1 MIKTV
6 LSFDVSTT
14 TIGICKLSYG
24 DDGYVHMDHIE
35 DYKPNKK
42 GDLLERL
49 VETKAYIL
57 YLIKKFKPD
66 EIAIEKFIEYMKA
79 SNSKTI
85 LLLAI
90 FNQTI
95 ALACYEEL
103 GKLPHIM
110 NVNSVRA
117 LIKIPNAIGRLSKED
132 VPKALEYH
140 LGIKWEFLYTKPKKS
155 KKSRIIKE
163 PKIMPESYDRADAC
177 AVGLAYIFSQ
187 RPKIKKVRVS
197 KKKK

>member
-1 MIKTV
+1 MMKTV

-14 TIGICKLSYG
+14 TIGICLLSH

-35 DYKPNKK
+35 DYKSNKN
-42 GDLLERL
+42 GNILERL
-49 VETKAYIL
+49 KETKTYIL
-57 YLIKKFKPD
+57 NVVRKYKPD
-66 EIAIEKFIEYMKA
+66 EIAIEKYIEYMKA

-95 ALACYEEL
+95 ALACYEET
-103 GKLPHIM
+103 GKLPHIL

-117 LIKIPNAIGRLSKED
+117 LIKPEGRAGRLSKED
-132 VPKALEYH
+132 VPSALEYH
-140 LGIKWEFLYTKPKKS
+140 LNIKWEFLYTKPKTN
-155 KKSRIIKE
+155 KKTKKVKTSTIKA
-163 PKIMPESYDRADAC
+163 ESYDRADAA

-187 RPKIKKVRVS
+187 RPKKIKA
-197 KKKK
+197 KKKTK